1 MTNENQLNTHTD
13 TPEVDKQVVILAG
26 GVSDKEKFPA
36 EVEKLMQEKAKQAFD
51 IKKSTH
57 TDLMNLLTQPY
68 ENRDMPSTQ
77 IDDAFRVISG
87 YGDLKNMPN
96 RFFITQ
102 EQINDLIYEM
112 LTSTQKN
119 LPDGITAEDVANIG
133 EQSIKNFHE
142 ILQSVNTTKETY
154 EEKIEDVRVF

>member
-1 MTNENQLNTHTD
+1 MTNENQLNTHFD
-13 TPEVDKQVVILAG
+13 TPKVDKQVVILAG
-26 GVSDKEKFPA
+26 GVNDKEKFPV
-36 EVEKLMQEKAKQAFD
+36 EVEKLKKEREQQAFD

-57 TDLMNLLTQPY
+57 SDLIALRTQSY

-102 EQINDLIYEM
+102 EQINDLTYEM
-112 LTSTQKN
+112 LIATQKN
-119 LPDGITAEDVANIG
+119 LPNGITVEDVANIG